1 MFWDF
6 SPETNRRIGNKVPIH
21 RNESV
26 FATTYEGQ
34 QVFMKPIS
42 NVVLS
47 TPASGIRRFFD
58 IVSQMDDVVSLGVGE
73 PDFVT
78 PWRVREA
85 CMYALERGRTNYTSN
100 YGLLELRTAIA
111 DYLQKHEDLEYNPEN
126 QVLITVGVS
135 EGMDLAMRAIL
146 NPGDEV
152 IIPEPC
158 YVSYRPCVE
167 FAGGVSVPVCSYLEN
182 GFAVTPE
189 MIESAITSKT
199 KAILI
204 SYPTN
209 PTGAVASR
217 ETLEKIVQI
226 AKKHDL
232 YIISDEI
239 YDRLTYDGRHTCI
252 PALAGAYERTIL
264 LNGFSKAYAMT
275 GWRIGYAAG
284 SSDVIEAMMKVH
296 QYTMLCAPIMAQD
309 AALEAIRNG
318 YEDSQEMIEQYCQR
332 RNVIVK
338 GLNDAGLPC
347 LMPGGAFYAFPSIKE
362 TGMTSDEFCERL
374 LFEEKVAV
382 VPGTA
387 FGECGEGHIRCS
399 YATSLD
405 KIQLAVERIGRFVNR
420 L

>member
-1 MFWDF
+1 
-6 SPETNRRIGNKVPIH
+6 
-21 RNESV
+21 
-26 FATTYEGQ
+26 
-34 QVFMKPIS
+34 MKPIS
-42 NVVLS
+42 KVVVS
-47 TPASGIRRFFD
+47 TPPSGIRRFFD
-58 IVSQMDDVVSLGVGE
+58 IVSQMEDVVSLGVGE

-78 PWRVREA
+78 PWRIREA
-85 CMYALERGRTNYTSN
+85 CMYSLEHDRTHYTSN
-100 YGLLELRTAIA
+100 YGLLELRKAIS
-111 DYLQKHEDLEYNPEN
+111 DYLYKHEGLAYNPEH
-126 QVLITVGVS
+126 QALITVGVS

-152 IIPEPC
+152 IVPEPC
-158 YVSYRPCVE
+158 YVSYKPCVE
-167 FAGGVSVPVCSYLEN
+167 FAGGIAVPVCSYMEN

-217 ETLEKIVQI
+217 DTLEKIVKI
-226 AKKHDL
+226 AVKNDL
-232 YIISDEI
+232 FIISDEI
-239 YDRLTYDGRHTCI
+239 YDRLTYDSPHTCL
-252 PALAGAYERTIL
+252 PTLAGAYERTIL

-275 GWRIGYAAG
+275 GWRIGYAVG
-284 SSDVIEAMMKVH
+284 PSDVIEAMMKVH

-309 AALEAIRNG
+309 AALEAIKNG
-318 YEDSQEMIEQYCQR
+318 YEDSEEMIEQYHQR

-338 GLNDAGLPC
+338 GLNNAGLPC

-362 TGMTSDEFCERL
+362 TGLTSDEFCERL

-382 VPGTA
+382 VPGNA

-405 KIQLAVERIGRFVNR
+405 RIQQAVERIGRFVSK